1 MESPNKY
8 CNVKNRSASVVV
20 YSIADSG
27 IRRSF
32 APGEVKKVSYE
43 ELEKLTYQ
51 RGGMEIL
58 TRFLQVQSEDA
69 LHTFNMR
76 VEPEYHMSEQDIARV
91 MTTGTL
97 DEFLDMLD
105 FAPEGVL
112 EMIKTYAVLLPLSDL
127 FKINALKDKTGFDA
141 AKALEN
147 SMDENGELQV
157 ANTPKRRVATEE
169 KADSP
174 KRRVPTEY
182 KVITDN

>member
-1 MESPNKY
+1 MK
-8 CNVKNRSASVVV
+8 VKNRSTCT
-20 YSIADSG
+20 
-27 IRRSF
+27 
-32 APGEVKKVSYE
+32 VSYTVPDLNVKRVFVASE
-43 ELEKLTYQ
+43 IKEIPLKELQILVQ
-51 RGGMEIL
+51 QPGGRVIL
-58 TRFLQVQSEDA
+58 TEYLQVSKEDIRQLDVLEPEQEYFYSEDDVKRIMK
-69 LHTFNMR
+69 FG
-76 VEPEYHMSEQDIARV
+76 SQ
-91 MTTGTL
+91 

-112 EMIKTYAVLLPLSDL
+112 DMIKTYAVQLPLSDL

-147 SMDENGELQV
+147 SIDENGELQV
-157 ANTPKRRVATEE
+157 ANTPKRRVAVEE